1 MFSQPAML
9 WALPAA
15 ALPLIIHLINRHRA
29 RRQPF
34 PAIDFLLR
42 VQRRSARRILL
53 RQVLLLL
60 VRTLLIAALVLAA
73 AGPTLQPRGVAAG
86 SGPTASCLVLDASLS
101 MRTRHGDRSLF
112 SLALDRARARV
123 RALGPQDTACL
134 LRAGGR
140 LEPLV
145 APCSG
150 SADALLDALD
160 DQRPG
165 WSTSDLSAAM
175 GRAAELLAETP
186 AGSRRQVVL
195 LTDSARHAFSGPPRW
210 PAGAAPAVVLEDV
223 AADSERSNR
232 AVLDVEQTRSGELL
246 ELSGRVVRH
255 GAAGEQELAVEVVW
269 SDRVVARGFAVLE
282 ADRPTRKLFS
292 LHPPESGPLLGRIR
306 LPADRLPVDD
316 ERQFLLSGH
325 QRLNA
330 LLVNGDMRPV
340 IHHDEVFYL
349 EHALAP
355 AGPAAVGVRFVTVT
369 PDRLQPA
376 QLAAAD
382 VVFLANV
389 RDLAPAGREA
399 LREFVAGGGGLFIAV
414 GDRVEIDHTNRM
426 LGPLLPWQLR
436 DVVTLGPVAPDG
448 RIRAGL
454 AFGDSAGDHPVLR
467 LFNGPGARALS
478 AVRTRRAVVLAPDR
492 QQERSRVL
500 IRYANGAPALVEGR
514 YRAGRV
520 LLFTSSLDRDWTN
533 WPARASFLPFLQ
545 HAVAYLAGSLDV
557 QPPPD
562 IAVGAAV
569 EVPALAEADRILIRT
584 PRGEARELPVPG
596 GDDAVVRFTETTRPG
611 WYAVE
616 QHAGG
621 RALAGVT
628 MPGFFVRPPAAESD
642 PRPLAPASLRNWL
655 GSGGRL
661 TVAGRDGHGP
671 RSLAGVLLLLA
682 LGLVLCEGLLI
693 RR

>member
-73 AGPTLQPRGVAAG
+73 AGPSLQPRGAAAG
-86 SGPTASCLVLDASLS
+86 SGPTVSCLVLDASLS
-101 MRTRHGDRSLF
+101 MRTRIGDRSTF
-112 SLALDRARARV
+112 ALALDRARARV
-123 RALGPQDTACL
+123 RALGPQDSACL

-140 LEPLV
+140 LKPLV

-150 SADALLDALD
+150 SAAVLLDALD
-160 DQRPG
+160 DQEPG

-175 GRAAELLAETP
+175 GRAAELLAEAP
-186 AGSRRQVVL
+186 AGTRRQVVL
-195 LTDSARHAFSGPPRW
+195 LTDTARHAFNGPPRW
-210 PAGAAPAVVLEDV
+210 PAGAAPALVLEDV

-232 AVLDVEQTRSGELL
+232 AVLDVEQTRSGGLL
-246 ELSGRVVRH
+246 ELSSRLVRY
-255 GAAGEQELAVEVVW
+255 GATGEQELALEVAW
-269 SDRVVARGFAVLE
+269 RDRVVARGFAALE
-282 ADRPTRKLFS
+282 ANRPARKLFS
-292 LHPPESGPLLGRIR
+292 LHPPQSGPLLGRIR
-306 LPADRLPVDD
+306 LPADRLPADD
-316 ERQFLLSGH
+316 ERLFLLSGH
-325 QRLNA
+325 QRLKA

-355 AGPAAVGVRFVTVT
+355 TGPTAAGVRFVTVT

-389 RDLAPAGREA
+389 RNLAPAGREA
-399 LREFVAGGGGLFIAV
+399 LREFVAGGGGLFIAA
-414 GDRVEIDHTNRM
+414 GDRVELEHSNRM

-448 RIRAGL
+448 RIRAGM
-454 AFGDSAGDHPVLR
+454 AFGATAGDHPMLSI
-467 LFNGPGARALS
+467 FSGPDARALS
-478 AVRTRRAVVLAPDR
+478 GVRTRRAVVLAPDR

-562 IAVGAAV
+562 VEVGAAV
-569 EVPALAEADRILIRT
+569 EVPALAEAQRIRIRT
-584 PRGEARELPVPG
+584 PQGHTRELPLPG
-596 GDDAVVRFTETTRPG
+596 GDEAVVRFTETARPG

-616 QHAGG
+616 QRAGG
-621 RALAGVT
+621 RALAGT
-628 MPGFFVRPPAAESD
+628 TIPGFFVRPPSAESD
-642 PRPLAPASLRNWL
+642 PRPLAPATLRSWL

-661 TVAGRDGHGP
+661 TVASRNGHGE
-671 RSLAGVLLLLA
+671 RSLVGALLLLA